1 MHMITRH
8 ARSVSLL
15 VSVLLLLLQVKAVLA
30 QEAQVQLTIHLDPKA
45 EPIALTDADLMALDQ
60 EAFVTSTLW
69 TPAPQRFSG
78 PSLHSILTMAG
89 ATPPFEI
96 TLVAANDY
104 AVTIGPDLID
114 ETYPI
119 IANRIDGAAFSV
131 REKGPLWVMYPF
143 DHHKKFKREDV
154 YAASVWQLTEIKLT
168 TPD

>member
-1 MHMITRH
+1 MTPMTRR
-8 ARSVSLL
+8 AWNASLL
-15 VSVLLLLLQVKAVLA
+15 IPILLMLLQAQTA
-30 QEAQVQLTIHLDPKA
+30 MSQEAPVQLTIHLDPKA
-45 EPIALTDADLMALDQ
+45 EPIAMTDDDLMALDQ

-78 PSLHSILTMAG
+78 PSLHSILSMAG

-143 DHHKKFKREDV
+143 DHHKTFKREDV
-154 YAASVWQLTEIKLT
+154 YAASVWQLTQIKLA